1 MDISPTTAVPG
12 LGTTAGADAGD
23 TATPASNELGKTEF
37 LNLLLAQ
44 LEFQDPMNP
53 LKDQEFVAQLAQF
66 SALEQQMLTNKRL
79 EGVQMSQLALSNAQM
94 ASLIGKDVV
103 ASGKT
108 LRIDTGNVPPVALRL
123 ESAAST
129 VKVRIKNAAG
139 QVVATL
145 ERPAMGAGDHRLDWS
160 GKDTAGNPLPPGNYT
175 VEIEAKD
182 AGGNTVSATPMLT
195 GTITG
200 VSFDKGYAEILVGDV
215 PILPG
220 DILSISEPG
229 ASPPSSV
236 PSPIP
241 SSNPSAPIAGG

>member
-1 MDISPTTAVPG
+1 MDISPTSDVPG
-12 LGTTAGADAGD
+12 LGTTAGTDAAD
-23 TATPASNELGKTEF
+23 TATPASNQLGKAEF

-53 LKDQEFVAQLAQF
+53 LKDQAFVAQLAQF
-66 SALEQQMLTNKRL
+66 SALEQQMLTNQRL
-79 EGVQMSQLALSNAQM
+79 EGVQMSQMALSNAQM

-108 LRIDTGNVPPVALRL
+108 LRIDAGRVPPVALRL
-123 ESAAST
+123 EAPASE
-129 VKVRIKNAAG
+129 VQIRIKNAAG

-145 ERPAMGAGDHRLDWS
+145 DRPAMGAGDRRIDWS
-160 GKDTAGNPLPPGNYT
+160 GKDAAGNPLPPGNYT

-229 ASPPSSV
+229 GSAPANDPA
-236 PSPIP
+236 PTP